1 MNDLL
6 QEMQIFAMD
15 NNVPIIKS
23 TAADILCK
31 TVAMQKSQRIL
42 EIGTAIGY
50 SALLM
55 AQNAAPNAEIITLE
69 LSDDRIATA
78 QNFINKSPYKEN
90 ITIIAGDAEESLHKL
105 SGKFD
110 FVFID
115 AAKGQYVRY
124 LQAVLPLLTDTGIIA
139 ADNVLFRGY
148 VESTEKPPRR
158 YKTIVKRLREYL
170 HELKE
175 INELETIIYH
185 ENDGLAISKKRI

>member
-1 MNDLL
+1 MNALL
-6 QEMQIFAMD
+6 QEMQIFAKD
-15 NNVPIIKS
+15 NNVPIIKPS
-23 TAADILCK
+23 AAEILCR
-31 TVAMQKSQRIL
+31 TVAEQKSQRIL

-55 AQNAAPNAEIITLE
+55 AQNAADNVEIITLE
-69 LSDDRIATA
+69 LSAGRIATA
-78 QNFINKSPYKEN
+78 RNFINKSPYKKN

-115 AAKGQYVRY
+115 AAKGQYIKY
-124 LQAVLPLLTDTGIIA
+124 LQAVLPLLTDAGIIA
-139 ADNVLFRGY
+139 ADNVMFRGY
-148 VESTEKPPRR
+148 VESSEKPPRR

-170 HELKE
+170 QEINEL
-175 INELETIIYH
+175 NELETIIYH